1 MIPSAGSGRRRPR
14 LASLAGLALAS
25 VLLTGCTSSFLA
37 DSGPEV
43 APEPSVTATPEPTAS
58 TPPPEPEPEYDC
70 DDIVLNR
77 PGNYVLG
84 ECGTVTLEGTGIDL
98 TFTSIATL
106 VLRGDRADLLGGQL
120 GSVELQGQGNDI
132 SVESVRSLRIRGEG
146 NTVLANGAIGSVVVD
161 GNENVVTSGEG
172 IDSVIDNGLL
182 NEIG

>member
-1 MIPSAGSGRRRPR
+1 MTLRQAQRGGRTTAP
-14 LASLAGLALAS
+14 ALAGLAVAAL
-25 VLLTGCTSSFLA
+25 VLTGCTSSFLA
-37 DSGPEV
+37 DGPDAV
-43 APEPSVTATPEPTAS
+43 PEPSATSTPEPTAS

-70 DDIVLNR
+70 DDLLINR

-84 ECGTVTLEGTGIDL
+84 ECGSVTLEGTGIDL

-106 VLRGDRADLLGGQL
+106 VIRGDRADLLGGEL
-120 GSVELQGQGNDI
+120 GSIEINGQGNDI
-132 SVESVRSLRIRGEG
+132 SVETIRGLRIRGEG

-182 NEIG
+182 NEIA